1 MKMTKSRATRAGR
14 IAAVGGRIVAA
25 CRRIAAGGGRVTTS
39 FAAFAG
45 LCLACGGESGP
56 GAAPGDPVG
65 GGVAPE
71 SAVVLRADRVLDGRG
86 GSLTGSDV
94 VVRGGRIEA
103 VTATGS
109 TDAATVYDL
118 SGATLLPGLIDTHV
132 HLGWH
137 FDRETG
143 RLHSRASTDGPQE
156 QMLYAA
162 ENAWTMLQSGITT
175 VQSVG
180 GTEDIPLRNAI
191 SGGSL
196 PGPRVLTS
204 VRPVMEGTGGP
215 AEIRAHVD
223 EVVAAGADVI
233 KIFASASIR
242 VGGTPT
248 LSQEQLDAACGQ
260 AAEHGLRAVVHAH
273 GPESARRAALAG
285 CSQIEHGALLDR
297 ATLELLAERGLYY
310 DPHIHVIFDNYF
322 ANAER
327 YLGIGSYTEEGF
339 AQMRAAVPVA
349 LDVFRDALTVPDL
362 NIVFGTDAVA
372 GAHGNNWQELVY
384 RVEQGGQDPMQAIIS
399 ATSLAAESLRLG
411 ESLGVVEPGFAAD
424 LIAVD
429 GDPST
434 DITALSRVVF
444 VMRGGRVYRNDPVG
458 RSRR

>member
-1 MKMTKSRATRAGR
+1 MKMTKSRAIVPNGR
-14 IAAVGGRIVAA
+14 IAAGVGRV
-25 CRRIAAGGGRVTTS
+25 AAGGGRIAASVS
-39 FAAFAG
+39 AFAG
-45 LCLACGGESGP
+45 LCLACGDESGP

-71 SAVVLRADRVLDGRG
+71 SAIVLRADRVLDGRG
-86 GSLTGSDV
+86 GSFTGSDV
-94 VVRGGRIEA
+94 VIRGGRIEA

-109 TDAATVYDL
+109 TEAATVYDL
-118 SGATLLPGLIDTHV
+118 SGATLLPGLIDAHV

-143 RLHSRASTDGPQE
+143 RLHSRASTDGPRE

-162 ENAWTMLQSGITT
+162 ENAWTMLQSGVTT

-180 GTEDIPLRNAI
+180 GAEDIPLRNAI

-223 EVVAAGADVI
+223 EVAAAGADVI

-310 DPHIHVIFDNYF
+310 DPHIHLIFDNYF

-339 AQMRAAVPVA
+339 EQMRAAVPVA

-384 RVEQGGQDPMQAIIS
+384 RVEEGGQDPMQAVVS

-411 ESLGVVEPGFAAD
+411 ESLGAVEPGFAAD

-444 VMRGGRVYRNDPVG
+444 VMRGGKVYRNDPVAG
-458 RSRR
+458 ARR